1 MPTPA
6 RPIKWALRNGNAV
19 IVTVSGLLITRPSS
33 SNQRG
38 ARLRTP
44 VYASD
49 PSNKESALRRRPQPK
64 AVSTTRR
71 KDGRKP
77 VVDFFAGARKE
88 PGCKRTSLLEDRK
101 QAGRFLTF
109 ETWADQAAIE
119 AHMTTPAIK
128 AAGPMLVPILA
139 KPFTQGISEDGLGRI
154 RGYRGKA
161 LTATCPRPG
170 VAASRRRSGGRTA
183 PRKRPLSRRERAG

>member
-1 MPTPA
+1 MGSSSRCPDA
-6 RPIKWALRNGNAV
+6 
-19 IVTVSGLLITRPSS
+19 LLITRRLSS
-33 SNQRG
+33 SNHRG

-49 PSNKESALRRRPQPK
+49 PSNKESAGRRLSHRK
-64 AVSTTRR
+64 AVRR
-71 KDGRKP
+71 HRKGGRKLL
-77 VVDFFAGARKE
+77 VEFVAGAREE
-88 PGCKRTSLLEDRK
+88 PGCKHFSLLEDRK

-139 KPFTQGISEDGLGRI
+139 KPFTQEFLKMVSDG
-154 RGYRGKA
+154 
-161 LTATCPRPG
+161 
-170 VAASRRRSGGRTA
+170 
-183 PRKRPLSRRERAG
+183 